1 MAIRKITSN
10 KTYTRPQPKKKYTGR
25 RAVDLSLGPKKT
37 PTQAQEMGTKKANPI
52 HPYTGKKIQKYDY
65 KSLQSSISPFGV
77 LAGSKRKP
85 KFK

>member
-1 MAIRKITSN
+1 MPIKKVTS
-10 KTYTRPQPKKKYTGR
+10 KTYTRPKPKKKYAR
-25 RAVDLSLGPKKT
+25 PRAVDLNLAPGKP